1 MATKGI
7 NIIKNETNGVS
18 IELGNAAGK
27 LYQLSGEASY
37 SISLNAGTT
46 FSLKTGNEE
55 GKNIS
60 LESNS
65 LNFSSIS
72 GSLFSGSNG
81 DLKVLNNTVQ
91 SLTKTN
97 TLSSLLLQCSTLKLS
112 KDKEDNTGK
121 KILCEE
127 DFSVS
132 GTNNYRD
139 KIIGKSGNDLIIN
152 VPEGNGNIIFKSNN
166 GETIAILTSAGELK
180 IKSIDIIQTF
190 GQ

>member
-1 MATKGI
+1 MAIKGI
-7 NIIKNETNGVS
+7 NIIRKENNDVT
-18 IELGNAAGK
+18 IELGNEIQK
-27 LYQLSGEASY
+27 LYQLSGETLN
-37 SISLNAGTT
+37 SISLKAGTT
-46 FSLKTGNEE
+46 FFLKTENDE

-65 LNFSSIS
+65 LNFSNVA
-72 GSLFSGSNG
+72 GSLFSGSDGN
-81 DLKVLNNTVQ
+81 LKILNNTVQ

-97 TLSSLLLQCSTLKLS
+97 TLNSLLLQCSNLKLS
-112 KDKEDNTGK
+112 KDTEDITGK

-127 DFSVS
+127 DFSAS
-132 GTNNYRD
+132 SENNYKN

-166 GETIAILTSAGELK
+166 GETIAILTSVGELK